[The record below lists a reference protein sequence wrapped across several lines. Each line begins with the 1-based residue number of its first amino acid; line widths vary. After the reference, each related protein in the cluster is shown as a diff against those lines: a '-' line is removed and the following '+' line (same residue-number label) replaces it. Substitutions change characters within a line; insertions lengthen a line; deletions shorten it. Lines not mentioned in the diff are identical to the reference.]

1 MERIWWDNI
10 PIAARY
16 VRDIVDAIREERSMV
31 LLLPKTTPWRDA
43 LRQIVE
49 ERIASIPD
57 RSLYVLPCP
66 EEEPGRYLL
75 RTSCPEERRLAY
87 RSTKSYA
94 EFLAKE
100 DCVLHT
106 RILWIEIARA
116 VDASAWVDFIGAYQ
130 HAMERNVP
138 RATFILALS
147 EDCAKCR
154 GRKGIPYRVLADEVS
169 EYDRY
174 AFAVLAAS
182 DGDGQRHLR
191 VYLASLAATLCGDDI
206 ELMAVCS
213 RRGMAFL
220 RDPQGVLR
228 QIAETETRSDG
239 SPFDITGVME
249 ELPRLIWRTQLRLV
263 FPVIEDRRQHY
274 IEQMRR
280 QLVANGDVP
289 EDIEIGP
296 LFYRACQKT
305 VTCTPTALAELER
318 LKDAR
323 NKLAHLDELPF
334 EMVDLILRHQ

>member
-1 MERIWWDNI
+1 MERVWWNNI
-10 PIAARY
+10 PTAARY
-16 VRDIVDAIREERSMV
+16 VRDIVDAIHEERSMV

-49 ERIASIPD
+49 EQIASIAD
-57 RSLYVLPCP
+57 RSMCVLPCP

-87 RSTKSYA
+87 RSTKSHA

-106 RILWIEIARA
+106 RILWIEIART

-130 HAMERNVP
+130 HAMERDVP

-147 EDCAKCR
+147 EDCPQCR
-154 GRKGIPYRVLADEVS
+154 GQRGVPYSVLAKKVS

-191 VYLASLAATLCGDDI
+191 VYLASLAATLCGGDI

-228 QIAETETRSDG
+228 QIAENEVRSDG
-239 SPFDITGVME
+239 SPFDITGVVEKMQH
-249 ELPRLIWRTQLRLV
+249 LIWRTQLKLI
-263 FPVIEDRRQHY
+263 FPVIEDRRQYY

-280 QLVANGDVP
+280 QLEANRDVP

-296 LFYRACQKT
+296 LFYRVCQKI
-305 VTCTPTALAELER
+305 VTCTPTAFAELEM

-334 EMVDLILRHQ
+334 ETVDLILRHQ